1 MSRRNGARGA
11 AAHSREGVAP
21 PEVRREARAR
31 PPARARSS
39 VPGRGRGE
47 AGGEAGRRRRRYAA
61 NGGAVAKRRPKVRRD
76 GRAPRPGPRFGAN
89 VAGRVPRW
97 STRGVR
103 DCVGRASREG
113 GRARSVA
120 AFARTSAQARRG
132 AALGAA
138 VSEFDRRRA
147 RRSLAARRRGPGPG
161 GAWQPARSRR
171 RATTG
176 RSGDAG
182 SSRFATRL
190 FRYPRYLALS
200 PS

>member
-1 MSRRNGARGA
+1 MRRDR
-11 AAHSREGVAP
+11 
-21 PEVRREARAR
+21 ARAS
-31 PPARARSS
+31 AR
-39 VPGRGRGE
+39 V
-47 AGGEAGRRRRRYAA
+47 
-61 NGGAVAKRRPKVRRD
+61 
-76 GRAPRPGPRFGAN
+76 GAN

-138 VSEFDRRRA
+138 VSEFGSPPCSTLVSRTKARPGA
-147 RRSLAARRRGPGPG
+147 RRGVAA
-161 GAWQPARSRR
+161 
-171 RATTG
+171 G